1 MRASL
6 AMSRV
11 HSQLPENGRVDLRYL
26 AVVRKSDK
34 KFIFR
39 CTRDRRSRARSGS
52 FAVATAAAG
61 GGDSDSASNAL
72 SPEEAAVNAL
82 VHKRSFDEKVKPG
95 KRIMLQ
101 SAANGFQLAC
111 MADQFNHGYV
121 GVACASLAND
131 PDGLFFVVQTL
142 LLQLNGS
149 VLEVARLVQEG
160 GLQEHLDV
168 TAKLLRPGS
177 GVDFPD
183 LDYRSLSVRQ
193 VW

>member
-1 MRASL
+1 
-6 AMSRV
+6 MSRV

-39 CTRDRRSRARSGS
+39 CTRDRRSRARSAS
-52 FAVATAAAG
+52 AADEA
-61 GGDSDSASNAL
+61 
-72 SPEEAAVNAL
+72 SPEEAAVSAL
-82 VHKRSFDEKVKPG
+82 VQKRSFDEKVTPG

-101 SAANGFQLAC
+101 NTTHGFQLAC
-111 MADQFNHGYV
+111 MADQFNHGFV

-149 VLEVARLVQEG
+149 VLEVAKLVQEG

-183 LDYRSLSVRQ
+183 LDYRLLSVRQ
-193 VW
+193 ARFVARLPVERVGCR